1 MKFLCLPYKYE
12 LELSLSFNQKKP
24 ENFRQK
30 SAVVQKLWQKT
41 IFFKSGPKRLRQLPS
56 KVPFECDLFSCDITS
71 LYSLFLTNFGIE
83 AIQYWIEQE
92 RNMIPSHFTNNFILD
107 NLKFILTNIINYL
120 VEQWEQSV
128 LHHLHV

>member
-1 MKFLCLPYKYE
+1 MKVQTLQTIAGPISPTSCLSSTIE
-12 LELSLSFNQKKP
+12 IILKP
-24 ENFRQK
+24 IVSKISTYIKDDWDF
-30 SAVVQKLWQKT
+30 
-41 IFFKSGPKRLRQLPS
+41 LRQLPS
-56 KVPFECDLFSCDITS
+56 NVPFECELFSCDITS
-71 LYSLFLTNFGIE
+71 LYTSIPKKFGIE